1 MKNLREIIHEAEKNK
16 TAIGHFNVSDL
27 VGLKAVFEVAQGLNL
42 PVITGVSEG
51 EREFIGVKQIAAL
64 IKSLREEFNY
74 PIFLNADHT
83 HSLEKV
89 KEAVSV
95 GFDAIVFDVSQSPLE
110 ENIKKT
116 KEAVEYVKSVNPN
129 ILVEGEM
136 GYIGSGS
143 TILKEIPEGVAIK
156 PEDLT
161 KPEEAAQFVKET
173 GVNLFAPAVGNLHGL
188 ISSGEP
194 KIDIQRIKDIKKAAN
209 IPLVLHGGSGISSE
223 EILSA
228 IDAGISIIHINT
240 ELRLAWRQ
248 GMEKA
253 LKEKPD
259 EIVPYKLLP
268 TVVEEIKKIVEQKL
282 RLFNK
287 IK

>member
-1 MKNLREIIHEAEKNK
+1 MSLKEIIQGAEKNK

-27 VGLKAVFEVAQGLNL
+27 VGLKAVFETAQELNL
-42 PVITGVSEG
+42 PVIIGVSEG
-51 EREFIGVKQIAAL
+51 EREFVGVKQIAAL

-89 KEAVSV
+89 KEAVET
-95 GFDAIVFDVSQSPLE
+95 GFDAVVFDVSQSPLE
-110 ENIKKT
+110 ENIKRT
-116 KEAVEYVKSVNPN
+116 KEVVEYVKSVNPN

-143 TILKEIPEGVAIK
+143 TILEEIPEGAAIK
-156 PEDLT
+156 PEDLI

-173 GVNLFAPAVGNLHGL
+173 GIDIFAPAIGNLHG
-188 ISSGEP
+188 IVSAGEP

-209 IPLVLHGGSGISSE
+209 IPLVLHGGSGIPSE

-253 LKEKPD
+253 LKENPE
-259 EIVPYKLLP
+259 EITPYKLLP
-268 TVVEEIKKIVEQKL
+268 TAVEEIKKVVEHKL
-282 RLFNK
+282 KLFNK
-287 IK
+287 LK